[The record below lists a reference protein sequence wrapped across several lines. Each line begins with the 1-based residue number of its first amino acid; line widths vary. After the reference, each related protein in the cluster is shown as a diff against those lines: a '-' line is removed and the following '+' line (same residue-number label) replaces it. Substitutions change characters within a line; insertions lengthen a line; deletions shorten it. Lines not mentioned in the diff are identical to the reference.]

1 MITQT
6 FLIYTQSNIINTKKN
21 EFHNKATR
29 TRDNAMLLFLRRPE
43 KNAVAFC
50 AFENIRELLTAENKS
65 REQRSGCIQY
75 LRHSVFTSTSTVL
88 YLREQL

>member
-1 MITQT
+1 
-6 FLIYTQSNIINTKKN
+6 
-21 EFHNKATR
+21 
-29 TRDNAMLLFLRRPE
+29 MLLLLRRLD

-50 AFENIRELLTAENKS
+50 AFESVRELLTAENRR